1 MKWHRFLVPAALI
14 CTLVCGGDP
23 STAAAPKSSSSSE
36 FGEFCRSIGA
46 KEGKLAREKFIAQSP
61 NQEAAAE
68 LFDACDTQKKGYL
81 TEEDVKPGDMDSL
94 KRQVIPRTTPRN

>member
-1 MKWHRFLVPAALI
+1 MKWSRFLVPAALI
-14 CTLVCGGDP
+14 FTLGCGVDP

-36 FGEFCRSIGA
+36 FGKFCRSIGA
-46 KEGKLAREKFIAQSP
+46 NEGKLAREKFIAQSQ

-81 TEEDVKPGDMDSL
+81 TEEDVKPDDMDSL
-94 KRQVIPRTTPRN
+94 KRQVIPRTTPRY